1 MTTTTAV
8 KSLELLVDN
17 LTFQVGYLTK
27 SIQKWLNDQ
36 SEANNKAGTSVAYG
50 FAWAEEVISNSVQK
64 EVLETILAWAE
75 GPSFEGMS
83 DEEAEA
89 EAASR
94 LKMVAQEC
102 LKKALEGA
110 RSPCRSTSDMS
121 RVVETRRTEYWAQQ
135 VSGWNSRLAKF
146 L

>member
-1 MTTTTAV
+1 MTTALKT
-8 KSLELLVDN
+8 LEFLHSD
-17 LTFQVGYLTK
+17 LTFQVGYLTDK
-27 SIQKWLNDQ
+27 IQKWLDEQ
-36 SEANNKAGTSVAYG
+36 SANNAKPGTSVAYG

-121 RVVETRRTEYWAQQ
+121 RVVETRRTEFWAQQ
-135 VSGWNSRLAKF
+135 VSGWNSRLTKF